1 MAENKMN
8 DDITKDPLIQWFEN
22 ANAYLQANKNA
33 IISVS
38 VAVVVVIASIIG
50 YSFYSTSQEEQAQ
63 QLLSIAEGYYA
74 EGDYVKALD
83 GDSFELTYGFKAIAS
98 DFSGTYAGNLA
109 SYYAAISS
117 YQLNNVEDALYYME
131 QFDVPDGI
139 LGVGAKNLHAKLF
152 LAQGSFEA
160 AAKHFENAARW
171 DNNEATTPSN
181 LLSAAELY
189 LEIGNNEKA
198 SALVDEILQEY
209 PNSTQEAR
217 AEYLRGSLASN

>member
-1 MAENKMN
+1 MADNKMN

-22 ANAYLQANKNA
+22 ANAYFQANKNS
-33 IISVS
+33 IIGGTVG
-38 VAVVVVIASIIG
+38 VVVVVASIIG
-50 YSFYSTSQEEQAQ
+50 YSFYSNSQEEQAQ

-83 GDSFELTYGFKAIAS
+83 GDSFELTYGFKAIAN

-117 YQLNNVEDALYYME
+117 YQLNNVEDALFYME

-139 LGVGAKNLHAKLF
+139 LGVGAKNLHAKLY
-152 LAQGSFEA
+152 LSQGSVEAAAKSFEA
-160 AAKHFENAARW
+160 AARW
-171 DNNEATTPSN
+171 DLNEATTPSN

-189 LEIGNNEKA
+189 FEIGDKEKA
-198 SALVDEILQEY
+198 SALVEEILQDY

-217 AEYLRGSLASN
+217 AEFLRGSLATN

>member
-1 MAENKMN
+1 
-8 DDITKDPLIQWFEN
+8 
-22 ANAYLQANKNA
+22 
-33 IISVS
+33 
-38 VAVVVVIASIIG
+38 
-50 YSFYSTSQEEQAQ
+50 
-63 QLLSIAEGYYA
+63 
-74 EGDYVKALD
+74 LD

-131 QFDVPDGI
+131 AFDVPDGI
-139 LGVGAKNLHAKLF
+139 LGVGAKNLHGKLF

-160 AAKHFENAARW
+160 AAKHFEDAARW

>member
-22 ANAYLQANKNA
+22 ANAYLQTNKNA

-152 LAQGSFEA
+152 LAQGNFEA
-160 AAKHFENAARW
+160 AAKRFEDAARW

-189 LEIGNNEKA
+189 LEIGKNEKA

>member
-50 YSFYSTSQEEQAQ
+50 YSFYSISQEEQAQ

-109 SYYAAISS
+109 SYYATISS
-117 YQLNNVEDALYYME
+117 YQLNNLEDALYYME

-139 LGVGAKNLHAKLF
+139 LGVGAINLHAKLF

-160 AAKHFENAARW
+160 AAKHFEDAARW

-189 LEIGNNEKA
+189 HEIGNNEKA

>member
-1 MAENKMN
+1 MADNKKN

-22 ANAYLQANKNA
+22 ANAYFQANKNS
-33 IISVS
+33 IIGVS
-38 VAVVVVIASIIG
+38 VAVVVVVASIIG
-50 YSFYSTSQEEQAQ
+50 YSFYSNSQEEQAQ

-83 GDSFELTYGFKAIAS
+83 GDSFELTYGFKAIAN

-117 YQLNNVEDALYYME
+117 YQLNNVEDALFYME

-152 LAQGSFEA
+152 LTQGSVEAAAKSFEA
-160 AAKHFENAARW
+160 AARW
-171 DNNEATTPSN
+171 DLNEATTPSN

-189 LEIGNNEKA
+189 FEIGDKEKA
-198 SALVDEILQEY
+198 SALVEEILQDY

-217 AEYLRGSLASN
+217 AEFLRGSLATN

>member
-1 MAENKMN
+1 MADNKMN

-22 ANAYLQANKNA
+22 AYAYFQANKNS
-33 IISVS
+33 IIGGTVG
-38 VAVVVVIASIIG
+38 VVVVVASIIG
-50 YSFYSTSQEEQAQ
+50 YSFYSNSQEEQAQ

-83 GDSFELTYGFKAIAS
+83 GDSFELTYGFKAIAN

-117 YQLNNVEDALYYME
+117 YQLNNVEDALFYME

-139 LGVGAKNLHAKLF
+139 LGVGAKNLHAKLY
-152 LAQGSFEA
+152 LSQGSVEAAAKSFEA
-160 AAKHFENAARW
+160 AARW
-171 DNNEATTPSN
+171 DLNEATTPSN

-189 LEIGNNEKA
+189 FEIGDKEKA
-198 SALVDEILQEY
+198 SALVEEILQDY

-217 AEYLRGSLASN
+217 AEFLRGSLATN